1 MLSLVTGSS
10 GLLGGCLVSR
20 LEQRGALLRLL
31 DLEPPSADHPAA
43 AGRHEFIRDDMSD
56 EARIAEAVRGCDVVY
71 HLAAAQRM
79 KPQFEAWSEDEI
91 YRRNLD
97 GLRFVLRTAQ
107 REGVRKVVFT
117 SSSGVYGVPQRLPVD
132 EEHPTRPLGAYGCS
146 KLEAEALCHAAVE
159 RGLDVTI
166 LRPMSLFG
174 PRMSGIFVILVEWI
188 RMGRPVFM
196 LGSGAKRVQAS
207 SAWDVADACIAAG
220 ESPPSK
226 GGVFNV
232 AADPPGVPTVL
243 EEVRALIEHA
253 GTGSRVVRIPALLL
267 RSAARA
273 LNLIRLSPIVPEH
286 YILADKNFMTDIQ
299 AAKDVLGWEPQYDNT
314 RMLIEAYDWY
324 LGAGPAYR
332 PVSHPIL
339 RLLDWITPARKVDS

>member
-20 LEQRGALLRLL
+20 LEQRGAPLRLL
-31 DLEPPSADHPAA
+31 DLEPPSDDHPAA

-79 KPQFEAWSEDEI
+79 KPQFTAWSEAEI

-97 GLRFVLRTAQ
+97 GLRFILRAAE
-107 REGVRKVVFT
+107 RGDVSKVVFT

-132 EEHPTRPLGAYGCS
+132 EDHPTRPLGAYGFS
-146 KLEAEALCHAAVE
+146 KLEAEALCHEAVE

-174 PRMSGIFVILVEWI
+174 PRMSGIFVILFEWI
-188 RMGRPVFM
+188 RRGRPVFM
-196 LGSGAKRVQAS
+196 LGSGANRVQAS
-207 SAWDVADACIAAG
+207 SAWDVADACIAAAD
-220 ESPPSK
+220 SPRSK

-267 RSAARA
+267 RNAARA
-273 LNLIRLSPIVPEH
+273 LNLVRLSPIVPEH

-299 AAKDVLGWEPQYDNT
+299 AAKDVLAWEPQYDNT

-339 RLLDWITPARKVDS
+339 RLLDWITPVHKAAS

>member
-1 MLSLVTGSS
+1 
-10 GLLGGCLVSR
+10 
-20 LEQRGALLRLL
+20 
-31 DLEPPSADHPAA
+31 
-43 AGRHEFIRDDMSD
+43 
-56 EARIAEAVRGCDVVY
+56 
-71 HLAAAQRM
+71 
-79 KPQFEAWSEDEI
+79 
-91 YRRNLD
+91 
-97 GLRFVLRTAQ
+97 
-107 REGVRKVVFT
+107 VRKVVFT
-117 SSSGVYGVPQRLPVD
+117 SSSGVYGLPQKLPVD
-132 EEHPTRPLGAYGCS
+132 EDHPTRPLGAYGFS
-146 KLEAEALCHAAVE
+146 KLEAEALCREAVE

-174 PRMSGIFVILVEWI
+174 PRMSGIFVILFEWI
-188 RMGRPVFM
+188 RRGRPVFM
-196 LGSGAKRVQAS
+196 LGSGANRVQAS
-207 SAWDVADACIAAG
+207 SAWDVADACIAAAD
-220 ESPPSK
+220 SPRSK

-267 RSAARA
+267 RNAARA
-273 LNLIRLSPIVPEH
+273 LNLVRLSPIVPEH

-299 AAKDVLGWEPQYDNT
+299 AAKDVLAWEPQYDNT

-339 RLLDWITPARKVDS
+339 RLLDWITPAHKAAS

>member
-20 LEQRGALLRLL
+20 LEQRGAQLRLL
-31 DLEPPSADHPAA
+31 DLEPPTDDHPAA

-56 EARIAEAVRGCDVVY
+56 EERIAEAVRGCDVVY

-79 KPQFEAWSEDEI
+79 KPQFAAWSEDEI

-97 GLRFVLRTAQ
+97 GLRFILRTAE

-117 SSSGVYGVPQRLPVD
+117 SGSGVYGVPGRVPVD
-132 EEHPTRPLGAYGCS
+132 EEHPTRPLGAYGFS
-146 KLEAEALCHAAVE
+146 KLEAEGLCHAAVE

-174 PRMSGIFVILVEWI
+174 PRMSGIFVILFEWI

-196 LGSGAKRVQAS
+196 LGSGANRVQAS
-207 SAWDVADACIAAG
+207 SAWDVANACIAAG
-220 ESPPSK
+220 DSPRSR
-226 GGVFNV
+226 GRVFNV
-232 AADPPGVPTVL
+232 AADPPGVPTVF

-253 GTGSRVVRIPALLL
+253 
-267 RSAARA
+267 
-273 LNLIRLSPIVPEH
+273 
-286 YILADKNFMTDIQ
+286 
-299 AAKDVLGWEPQYDNT
+299 
-314 RMLIEAYDWY
+314 
-324 LGAGPAYR
+324 
-332 PVSHPIL
+332 
-339 RLLDWITPARKVDS
+339 

>member
-20 LEQRGALLRLL
+20 LEQRGAPLRLL
-31 DLEPPSADHPAA
+31 DLEAPSDDHPAA
-43 AGRHEFIRDDMSD
+43 GGRHEFIRDDMSD
-56 EARIAEAVRGCDVVY
+56 ESRIAEAVRGCDVVY

-79 KPQFEAWSEDEI
+79 KPQFTAWSEAEI

-107 REGVRKVVFT
+107 SAGVRKVVFT

-132 EEHPTRPLGAYGCS
+132 EKHPTRPLGAYGFS
-146 KLEAEALCHAAVE
+146 KLEAEALCHEAVE

-174 PRMSGIFVILVEWI
+174 PRMSGIFVILFEWI

-196 LGSGAKRVQAS
+196 LGSGANRVQAS
-207 SAWDVADACIAAG
+207 SAWDVADACIAAA
-220 ESPPSK
+220 ESPRSK

-232 AADPPGVPTVL
+232 AADPAGVPTVL

-253 GTGSRVVRIPALLL
+253 GSGSPVVRIPALLL
-267 RSAARA
+267 RNAARA
-273 LNLIRLSPIVPEH
+273 LNLVRLSPIVPEH
-286 YILADKNFMTDIQ
+286 YILADKNFVTDIE
-299 AAKDVLGWEPQYDNT
+299 AARQELAWQPRYDNT

-324 LGAGPAYR
+324 IGAGPAYR

-339 RLLDWITPARKVDS
+339 RLLDRITPVRRAAS